1 MQFILILL
9 FCAAYKFHLRICVI
23 AVGRVVRQRRQS
35 SVEIKNRRPPPPSPA
50 CLPQLSAIDVADEN
64 VFPRLGRTTR
74 KTDGRVG
81 ESDIRRMLSGRR
93 LSGSRRY
100 VTGHLPPPDICPM
113 VMVRGQGLSLRKGYV
128 ITPRSVDRAY
138 GSALI

>member
-93 LSGSRRY
+93 LSGSLRY
-100 VTGHLPPPDICPM
+100 VTGHLPSPRNLPHGY
-113 VMVRGQGLSLRKGYV
+113 GQGSGFEFKKRLCY
-128 ITPRSVDRAY
+128 Y
-138 GSALI
+138 SALGR